1 MLESS
6 IHEAGVSGKLC
17 FPRTALGDKGSSG
30 QNQFSLALPIYREM
44 ENLNEVKETGRQK
57 KLRQRS
63 ESQCCFF
70 FLVGF
75 RTFQQFCS
83 YCCGIFFHPHP
94 LPKTITVHIEDI
106 TINLK

>member
-44 ENLNEVKETGRQK
+44 ENINEVKETGRQK
-57 KLRQRS
+57 KKISDSVLNLNL
-63 ESQCCFF
+63 FF
-70 FLVGF
+70 SCW
-75 RTFQQFCS
+75 FQNNSTVLF
-83 YCCGIFFHPHP
+83 ILLWDFFSSSPSS
-94 LPKTITVHIEDI
+94 
-106 TINLK
+106 